1 MITFIIIVLTAL
13 TAFFLLYRYEN
24 NRTKADDSISTP
36 NVSTSINSSTKRS
49 NGHFNA
55 DGTIDVEY
63 MKSMVTRWAND
74 YAKIIECLVRELLNM
89 NYTCFADG

>member
-36 NVSTSINSSTKRS
+36 NVST
-49 NGHFNA
+49 
-55 DGTIDVEY
+55 
-63 MKSMVTRWAND
+63 
-74 YAKIIECLVRELLNM
+74 
-89 NYTCFADG
+89 